1 MEILRGLES
10 LPDPRLKN
18 SWVTWGV
25 FDGVHRGH
33 QRVVQKLLSLSGEN
47 PSVLITFDRHPA
59 EVLRGVPVP
68 LVVSLEER
76 LRLIDL
82 LGVDFLLL
90 LSFTKAFAE
99 TTAEDFIRSIVVEG
113 LGASG
118 ILLGHDSHFGKGRK
132 GDFGYLEQLGKDIGI
147 PVESCQPKERDG
159 RPMSSTLI
167 RERVAGGE
175 MQESAK
181 LLGRPFCLQGVVV
194 PGDRRGT
201 ELGFPTANLELGKTL
216 VPPFG
221 VYAVDAVVEGKTY
234 RGAANLGSRP
244 TFYEEGAKPLLEVHL
259 LDYEG
264 GDLYGRRM
272 EVQFLR
278 RIRDELKFDT
288 VAELKDKML
297 SDIAEARREKV

>member
-10 LPDPRLKN
+10 LPDSRLKQ

-33 QRVVQKLLSLSGEN
+33 QRVIQKLRELSGEN

-59 EVLRGVPVP
+59 EVLRGMPVP
-68 LVVSLEER
+68 LVVPLEER
-76 LRLIDL
+76 IRLIDL

-90 LSFTKAFAE
+90 LPFTKEFAE
-99 TTAEDFIRSIVVEG
+99 TSAEEFIRSIVIEG
-113 LGASG
+113 VGASG

-132 GDFGYLEQLGKDIGI
+132 GDFGYLEQLGKEIGI
-147 PVESCQPKERDG
+147 PVESCQPKEQDG

-167 RERVAGGE
+167 RERVSSGNME
-175 MQESAK
+175 ESTH
-181 LLGRPFCLQGVVV
+181 LLGRPFGVQGVVI

-201 ELGFPTANLELGKTL
+201 DLGFPTANVELGNSL
-216 VPPFG
+216 SPPFG
-221 VYAVDAVVEGKTY
+221 VYVVDAVISGKTY

-244 TFYEEGAKPLLEVHL
+244 TFYEKGAPPLLEVHL

-264 GDLYGRRM
+264 GDLYGASI
-272 EVQFLR
+272 EVRFLR
-278 RIRDELKFDT
+278 RIRDELKFDA
-288 VAELKDKML
+288 VEDLKDRML
-297 SDIAEARREKV
+297 LDIAEARREKV